1 MRVITAPAIEPI
13 TLTEVKAQ
21 LGITDT
27 VMDTII
33 TRRIIEARQWAE
45 DYMQRAIITQTQEI
59 RLDEFPY
66 SGKIVLPFPNLLSIV
81 SIKYIDSNGVETT
94 LASNTYEVDT
104 HSYKGSVRPIY
115 GTEWPTARDEGN
127 AVRVQYTCGYGA
139 TTASVPELVREALIL
154 LVGHWVNNQPQSESG
169 VTLARVPY
177 AVRDIMDKYMVHRSV

>member
-27 VMDTII
+27 LMDTII

-59 RLDEFPY
+59 RLDSFPTE
-66 SGKIVLPFPNLLSIV
+66 KITLPFPNFLSIV
-81 SIKYIDSNGVETT
+81 SIKYIDQDGVETT
-94 LASNTYEVDT
+94 LAASAYEVDT
-104 HSYKGSVRPIY
+104 YSYKGSVRPIY
-115 GTEWPTARDEGN
+115 GTSWPSARAEGN

-139 TTASVPELVREALIL
+139 TTASVPDLIREALIM

-169 VTLARVPY
+169 TTIARVPY
-177 AVRDIMDKYMVHRSV
+177 AVRDIFDKYMVHRSA